1 MVREEEV
8 GGAETHEMDPL
19 GPRISSAASSLPS
32 VHAAQNIN
40 EAQSIIEGVTSIW
53 PCCLIRRQLF
63 CSFIGSSGSDVRAS
77 VPDPEKNI
85 DQSRNSDGVSGTTR
99 DRPTQAEEVQ
109 TRACFPSIVEMS
121 KT

>member
-1 MVREEEV
+1 MVCEEEV

-19 GPRISSAASSLPS
+19 GPRISGAASSLPS

-77 VPDPEKNI
+77 VPEKNI
-85 DQSRNSDGVSGTTR
+85 GQSRDSDDVSGTTR

-109 TRACFPSIVEMS
+109 TRACFLSIVEIS